1 MRVRV
6 RLRLRLRL
14 RVRARVRLR
23 LRVRARVRLRVRLR
37 VYRGALPSE
46 LAPVNACVSS
56 SYTWPSVK
64 PVYSTSSAAHV
75 GKKVSAE
82 APFLFP
88 LPGYG

>member
-1 MRVRV
+1 MTHLV
-6 RLRLRLRL
+6 
-14 RVRARVRLR
+14 RVRARVRVR
-23 LRVRARVRLRVRLR
+23 VKVRVRVRVRVR

-82 APFLFP
+82 ALFLFP